1 MKPGSRNSSGY
12 LTDHLVNITI
22 IFLVAQGVSQRQTY
36 PSVTEL
42 LSGHSSVLDKMD
54 KVQLQD
60 LSQGHINTFLYLKRV
75 QPNPSLSH
83 LNSHT
88 QKKKCVSLF
97 GPEVKAAFFNRTV
110 RCSVLGEMIVPFTD
124 GPCTMLQT
132 EELQYTIALSS

>member
-1 MKPGSRNSSGY
+1 MDLFLQLSLSPQCDEVMKAIGRWKLGSRNSSGY
-12 LTDHLVNITI
+12 LTNHIMNVTI
-22 IFLVAQGVSQRQTY
+22 ISLVAQGVSQRQTN

-75 QPNPSLSH
+75 QPNPSLGH

-88 QKKKCVSLF
+88 QKRNLF
-97 GPEVKAAFFNRTV
+97 PYLAQRSKQH
-110 RCSVLGEMIVPFTD
+110 S
-124 GPCTMLQT
+124 
-132 EELQYTIALSS
+132 